1 MRARDGGTAKYR
13 SRMSSIAR
21 LQLTA
26 LDCPDPEALAD
37 FYGRITGWPVGYR
50 DDDWVQLDSGG
61 GHTLAFQRAPGHQ
74 PPPWPAPD
82 GAQQAHLDFLVD
94 DLAACEQAVLAI
106 GARRADVQPE
116 PGAFRVYLDPAGHPF
131 CLVLDT

>member
-1 MRARDGGTAKYR
+1 MVA
-13 SRMSSIAR
+13 SIVWRMPGIAR

-37 FYGRITGWPVGYR
+37 FYGRITGWPVGHR

-61 GHTLAFQRAPGHQ
+61 GHTLAFQLAPGHE
-74 PPPWPAPD
+74 PPSWPQPD

-94 DLAACEQAVLAI
+94 DLEAGEHAVLAV
-106 GARRADVQPE
+106 GARKAEVQPE

>member
-1 MRARDGGTAKYR
+1 MPG
-13 SRMSSIAR
+13 IAR

-26 LDCPDPEALAD
+26 LDCPDPDLLAE
-37 FYGRITGWPVGYR
+37 FYGRITGWPVGHR
-50 DDDWVQLDSGG
+50 ATDWVQLDSGG
-61 GHTLAFQRAPGHQ
+61 GHTLAFQRAPGHRA
-74 PPPWPAPD
+74 PTWPRPD

-94 DLAACEQAVLAI
+94 GLDAGEEAVLAI

-116 PGAFRVYLDPAGHPF
+116 PDAFRVYLDPAGHPF